1 MDKPKKVMVIRSS
14 KERGL
19 HTVLIVAISMLI
31 LLAAVSMTSYSMSM
45 PKSDSADY
53 TEFYTL
59 LDSCQEENS
68 NINEKYNSLI
78 SDYNK
83 LIINHSK
90 SLEDYENLEYIL
102 NDLQSN
108 YELILLNLTNLQND
122 YNTLQNSFNNCS
134 NEPLN
139 DELNDELSVLKTL
152 RTPTLL
158 AKYYRDFRSNLT
170 KIGYSQSID
179 KNWWISSSYIEE
191 GLEYSAKLAS
201 HDAGNF
207 YWPFLDIES
216 EYYDST
222 GEYSHQSSNSIM
234 NEFLSFAK
242 IDGNDTS
249 TEKVDKIMNHISH
262 YIHYENKTMN
272 AIWFPVESLSF
283 MRADQINMAI
293 LYSAIF
299 EMVEIKSA
307 IGFFGNSTGAFH
319 MIVLIQLD
327 DLEGYEYMFYDDL
340 VNLGL
345 SPGRWIII
353 DPLFDS
359 LSEQELNLAWLDQ
372 WHIGFVAELPIRV

>member
-31 LLAAVSMTSYSMSM
+31 LLAAVSMTSYSMSI
-45 PKSDSADY
+45 PKSDSDY
-53 TEFYTL
+53 TGFYTL
-59 LDSCQEENS
+59 LDSCQEEYS

-78 SDYNK
+78 SNYDK

-90 SLEDYENLEYIL
+90 SLEDYTNLEYIL

-122 YNTLQNSFNNCS
+122 YNTLQNSINNCS
-134 NEPLN
+134 NEPIN

-179 KNWWISSSYIEE
+179 KNWWISSSYIED
-191 GLEYSAKLAS
+191 GLEYSTKLAS

-207 YWPFLDIES
+207 YWPFLEDES

-222 GEYSHQSSNSIM
+222 GEYSHQSSNRVM

-262 YIHYENKTMN
+262 YIYYENKTMN
-272 AIWFPVESLSF
+272 ALWFPVESLSF
-283 MRADQINMAI
+283 MSADQINMAI

-299 EMVEIKSA
+299 EMVEIESA

-319 MIVLIQLD
+319 IIVLIQLD
-327 DLEGYEYMFYDDL
+327 DLDGYEYMFYDDL

-353 DPLFDS
+353 DPLFES

-372 WHIGFVAELPIRV
+372 WHIGSVAELPIRV